1 MLTESPRASREP
13 FDRKPLGTEQLKTGP
28 LHTDQ
33 FELVRLAA
41 GGWVITDLALPH
53 DDPACLLAYVQDD
66 GSRFEVVWVQP
77 PVRTGWFDSLDEILD
92 EARARRHRRAA

>member
-1 MLTESPRASREP
+1 MLTESPRTSPEP
-13 FDRKPLGTEQLKTGP
+13 FDRERFGTEPLG
-28 LHTDQ
+28 TDQ

-53 DDPACLLAYVQDD
+53 DDPACLLAYVQED
-66 GSRFEVVWVQP
+66 GVRFEVVWVQA
-77 PVRTGWFDSLDEILD
+77 PVRTGWFDSLDAILD